1 MSNRKYKFLVDILGA
16 EDIEL
21 EIEAETDTEAEK
33 KFYATPVL
41 ELLKTVTVGQLYSG
55 YTCNLVT
62 GD

>member
-1 MSNRKYKFLVDILGA
+1 MSKYKFMVDILGA

-21 EIEAETDTEAEK
+21 SIEAESDTEAEK

-41 ELLKTVTVGQLYSG
+41 ELLKNVTVGQLYSG
-55 YTCNLVT
+55 YTCNLDT

>member
-1 MSNRKYKFLVDILGA
+1 MVDILGA

-21 EIEAETDTEAEK
+21 SIEAESDTEAEK

-41 ELLKTVTVGQLYSG
+41 ELLKNVTVGQLYSG
-55 YTCNLVT
+55 YTCNLDT